1 MIARIHELLRSLG
14 VTSHYIGFFQAAH
27 AALLAAREPERL
39 TLVTKRLYPDVAASF
54 GVTACG
60 VERNIRTVIRIA
72 RTNNPQLLEQLAG
85 RPLGPRLTVSEFIA
99 LLVQSLGPER

>member
-54 GVTACG
+54 GV
-60 VERNIRTVIRIA
+60 I
-72 RTNNPQLLEQLAG
+72 
-85 RPLGPRLTVSEFIA
+85 
-99 LLVQSLGPER
+99 